1 MVGATSTNLF
11 GMKSILNEFSAFD
24 KGKKFLKA
32 KKNINIR
39 LQYEESLISLVP
51 NNKVSSS

>member
-24 KGKKFLKA
+24 KRKKFLKA